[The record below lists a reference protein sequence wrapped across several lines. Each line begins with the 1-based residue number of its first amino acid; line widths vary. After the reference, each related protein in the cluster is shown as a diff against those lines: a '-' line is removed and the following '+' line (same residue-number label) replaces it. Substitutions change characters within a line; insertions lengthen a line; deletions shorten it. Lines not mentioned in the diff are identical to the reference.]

1 MAGRPKEPIDLIIA
15 KGKKHLSKEEIAERK
30 SKELKINH
38 TDVNPPEYLSEKEK
52 KEFNNIANILL
63 EIGIMTELDEE
74 CLAHYLIANTNYINY
89 TKELRT
95 LEKKLT
101 KSKDEEKKKEILGFI
116 DLYLKY
122 RDRALKQCRDC
133 ANDMGL
139 SISSRCKLVMP
150 QTKEPPKENK
160 SAKFLVTNK

>member
-1 MAGRPKEPIDLIIA
+1 MAGRPREPIELIMA
-15 KGKKHLSKEEIAERK
+15 KGKKHLSKEEIEKRK
-30 SKELKINH
+30 NTELKVNY
-38 TDVNPPEYLSEKEK
+38 TDVKPPEYLSEKEK
-52 KEFNNIANILL
+52 EEFYNIANILL

-89 TKELRT
+89 TKELRK

-101 KSKDEEKKKEILGFI
+101 KSTNEENKKEILEFI

-122 RDRALKQCRDC
+122 QDRALKQCRDC

-150 QTKEPPKENK
+150 PSKEPPKENK
-160 SAKFLVTNK
+160 FAKFLVTNK